1 MFLFV
6 MENGELEASPRT
18 TRLISCREDLN
29 AVAGLPPQPER
40 GLEVENAVTEE
51 DLGGPT
57 EAAVR

>member
-1 MFLFV
+1 